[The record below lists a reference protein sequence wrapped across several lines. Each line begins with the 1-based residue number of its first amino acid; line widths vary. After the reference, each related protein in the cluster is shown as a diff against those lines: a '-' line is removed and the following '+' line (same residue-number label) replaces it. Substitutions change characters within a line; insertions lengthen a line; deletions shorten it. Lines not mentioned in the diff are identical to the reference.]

1 MNTLHKP
8 TQRKGAFAV
17 LVLLASIATPALADH
32 DEDGYRGRGYDAPR
46 YQNYDRGGWGDR
58 GGRGDWGREHGY
70 RHHGGDRD
78 AYYVTPYYQPPR
90 VIYAPPPVVYYPSV
104 PYRSG
109 IEVRLL
115 QMF

>member
-8 TQRKGAFAV
+8 TQRKSAFAV
-17 LVLLASIATPALADH
+17 LVLLASIATPALADR
-32 DEDGYRGRGYDAPR
+32 DDDGYRGRGHDAPR
-46 YQNYDRGGWGDR
+46 YQSYDR

-70 RHHGGDRD
+70 RHHGRDRD

-90 VIYAPPPVVYYPSV
+90 VIYVPPPVVYYPSV

>member
-1 MNTLHKP
+1 MNTLHKS
-8 TQRKGAFAV
+8 TQRKSAFAV
-17 LVLLASIATPALADH
+17 LVLLASIATPALADR
-32 DEDGYRGRGYDAPR
+32 DDDGYRGRGHDAPR
-46 YQNYDRGGWGDR
+46 YQSYDR

-70 RHHGGDRD
+70 RHHGRDRD
-78 AYYVTPYYQPPR
+78 AYYVTPYYQQPR